1 MEIWMVEGDGGDGGE
16 SGTPPVP
23 KWGGDGVGEGL
34 SCEDLIGSR
43 RRLPVGRVGRLH
55 WCWFG
60 LVVVGFVVAAV
71 DMQQPP
77 R

>member
-1 MEIWMVEGDGGDGGE
+1 MRVGVTVVGVDDVGITPSSPGGGE
-16 SGTPPVP
+16 VGVMLS
-23 KWGGDGVGEGL
+23 WG
-34 SCEDLIGSR
+34 DLIGLR